1 MKAQSPGAEGM
12 KHRET
17 GEKGQGSESNSMGE
31 DWVKTIL
38 THKPRLLQTI
48 VTVVAVKCSAYEET

>member
-1 MKAQSPGAEGM
+1 MKAPSPGAEGM
-12 KHRET
+12 NHRET
-17 GEKGQGSESNSMGE
+17 GEEGQGSESNSMGE

-38 THKPRLLQTI
+38 TQKPRLLQTI

>member
-1 MKAQSPGAEGM
+1 MKAPSPGAEGM

-17 GEKGQGSESNSMGE
+17 GEEGQGSESNSMGE

-38 THKPRLLQTI
+38 TQNHGFFKP
-48 VTVVAVKCSAYEET
+48 S